1 MYIFNHS
8 SDRANSYWYA
18 QNLMAANEIDFQGA
32 EIGDVMKCQ
41 KGEGLLSFSCAMIQ
55 VKTCRL

>member
-8 SDRANSYWYA
+8 SDRANSYA
-18 QNLMAANEIDFQGA
+18 QNSTASKKIDFRGA
-32 EIGDVMKCQ
+32 EIGDVMKFN
-41 KGEGLLSFSCAMIQ
+41 KGEGLRSFSCAMIQ